1 MSNPANVSELAM
13 ENKKLTRQLE
23 LVLSAL
29 SLEDVD
35 VPCPSTV
42 GLDDAKC
49 GTDYGEC
56 WKKALAKS
64 EKKGRDQN
72 AEKTQKIHSSEL
84 TQN

>member
-1 MSNPANVSELAM
+1 MPNPANVSELIM

-49 GTDYGEC
+49 GTDCGEC
-56 WKKALAKS
+56 WKRALGEIEIDK
-64 EKKGRDQN
+64 EEEDKC
-72 AEKTQKIHSSEL
+72 
-84 TQN
+84 

>member
-1 MSNPANVSELAM
+1 MPNPVNVSELAM

-42 GLDDAKC
+42 GLDDNDAKC
-49 GTDYGEC
+49 GIDCGEC
-56 WKKALAKS
+56 WKRALGEIKIS
-64 EKKGRDQN
+64 QVKEEKP
-72 AEKTQKIHSSEL
+72 
-84 TQN
+84 